1 MEETSQQEK
10 IQEPENKSQNEEEG
24 GIRRRL
30 RDRELLR
37 KRKAEA
43 EEKETNQVESQR
55 KRSRAENNRGT
66 KRRGRPRK
74 SDPILQ
80 YPVIQEEAGDLAVVV
95 VPAPADVISDQILSS
110 QNTML
115 GVESQQ
121 VPNLDATPPVPV
133 LELAR
138 NSVFGKLDVDSAPV
152 PVQDSAQAV
161 PVPVQA
167 SYAVP
172 SPVQASYALPV
183 PVKASCVV
191 PIPAPA
197 LNDVPVQH
205 QAPDDVPVQL
215 QAPYDVPVQCQAPYD
230 VPVQLQAPY
239 DVPVQYQAPDDVP
252 VQLQAPDDVPVQLQA
267 PDDVPVP
274 VQFPDTVLVQASS
287 QDSVPAAALAPPSAP
302 SRVETLYTESRG
314 RETLDQVL
322 IEDLGPDDEDDISPS
337 QNNRADKGLNETQ
350 LMNTAEQNKTYSVPT
365 LSSPPLPQEYLPG
378 NQF

>member
-55 KRSRAENNRGT
+55 KRSRAENNRGA

-80 YPVIQEEAGDLAVVV
+80 FPVIQEEAGDLAVVV

-161 PVPVQA
+161 PVPIQA

-172 SPVQASYALPV
+172 GPVQASYAPPV

-191 PIPAPA
+191 PNPAPA
-197 LNDVPVQH
+197 LNDVPVQR

-215 QAPYDVPVQCQAPYD
+215 QAPY
-230 VPVQLQAPY
+230 
-239 DVPVQYQAPDDVP
+239 
-252 VQLQAPDDVPVQLQA
+252 DVPVQLQA

-274 VQFPDTVLVQASS
+274 VQFPDTVLVRASS

>member
-1 MEETSQQEK
+1 MDETSQQEK

-55 KRSRAENNRGT
+55 KRSRAENNSGT

-74 SDPILQ
+74 SDPLLQ
-80 YPVIQEEAGDLAVVV
+80 FPVVQEEAGDLAVVV
-95 VPAPADVISDQILSS
+95 VPAPADVISDQIPSS
-110 QNTML
+110 QTTML

-152 PVQDSAQAV
+152 PVQDSARAV

-172 SPVQASYALPV
+172 VPVQVSYAAPV

-191 PIPAPA
+191 PIPVPA
-197 LNDVPVQH
+197 LNDVPVQR
-205 QAPDDVPVQL
+205 
-215 QAPYDVPVQCQAPYD
+215 
-230 VPVQLQAPY
+230 
-239 DVPVQYQAPDDVP
+239 QAPDDVP
-252 VQLQAPDDVPVQLQA
+252 VQLQAPDDVPVS
-267 PDDVPVP
+267 
-274 VQFPDTVLVQASS
+274 VQFPDTFLVRASS
-287 QDSVPAAALAPPSAP
+287 QDSVPAAALTPPSAP

-337 QNNRADKGLNETQ
+337 QNNRADNGLNETQ
-350 LMNTAEQNKTYSVPT
+350 LMTTAEQNKTYSVPT

-378 NQF
+378 NQM

>member
-1 MEETSQQEK
+1 MIRPKQQELSQLSADRMEETLQQEK

-43 EEKETNQVESQR
+43 QEKETNQVESQR

-66 KRRGRPRK
+66 KRRGRPQK

-80 YPVIQEEAGDLAVVV
+80 FPVIQEEAGDLAVVV

-110 QNTML
+110 QNAML

-161 PVPVQA
+161 PGPVQA
-167 SYAVP
+167 SYAP
-172 SPVQASYALPV
+172 LV

-191 PIPAPA
+191 PIP
-197 LNDVPVQH
+197 
-205 QAPDDVPVQL
+205 
-215 QAPYDVPVQCQAPYD
+215 
-230 VPVQLQAPY
+230 
-239 DVPVQYQAPDDVP
+239 APDDVP

-274 VQFPDTVLVQASS
+274 VQFPDTVLVHASS
-287 QDSVPAAALAPPSAP
+287 QDSVPAAVLAPPSAP

-314 RETLDQVL
+314 REILDQVL

>member
-10 IQEPENKSQNEEEG
+10 IQEPENKSQSEEEG

-74 SDPILQ
+74 SDPTLQ
-80 YPVIQEEAGDLAVVV
+80 FPVIQEEAGDLAVVV

-167 SYAVP
+167 SYAVLG
-172 SPVQASYALPV
+172 PVQASYAVPGPVQASYAPLV

-197 LNDVPVQH
+197 LNDVPVQR

-215 QAPYDVPVQCQAPYD
+215 
-230 VPVQLQAPY
+230 
-239 DVPVQYQAPDDVP
+239 QAPDDVP

-350 LMNTAEQNKTYSVPT
+350 LMNTVEQNKTYSVPT